1 MPSTEFEELP
11 ETYVIFITE
20 NDVLGGNQPIYHINR
35 IIEETGKAFDDGAH
49 IIYVNGAYQD
59 DSPLGLLMHDFSCK
73 NPADMHYKLLADRTR
88 YFKENEKGVAAM
100 CKIMEELIDNE
111 RKKIALRMLEDGNL
125 TLEMVA
131 KYTGLTIE
139 VIHVL
144 QKEK

>member
-1 MPSTEFEELP
+1 
-11 ETYVIFITE
+11 
-20 NDVLGGNQPIYHINR
+20 
-35 IIEETGKAFDDGAH
+35 
-49 IIYVNGAYQD
+49 
-59 DSPLGLLMHDFSCK
+59 
-73 NPADMHYKLLADRTR
+73 
-88 YFKENEKGVAAM
+88 
-100 CKIMEELIDNE
+100 MEELIDNE